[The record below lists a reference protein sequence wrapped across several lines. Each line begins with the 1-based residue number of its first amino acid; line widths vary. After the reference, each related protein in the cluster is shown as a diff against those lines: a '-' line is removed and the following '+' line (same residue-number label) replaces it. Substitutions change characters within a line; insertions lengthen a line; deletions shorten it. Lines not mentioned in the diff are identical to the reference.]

1 MKFYINNVESVEKK
15 LHLEK
20 NLKRIKLEPLFS
32 ERRLKELL
40 KKIPTKYDK
49 ETIINFEKQTG
60 IILKYIVYEHSY
72 DFREYT
78 KLGSYPDSKINV
90 KDGIDY
96 QEFIKSYLDNY
107 DILVVIND
115 KKMYLN

>member
-1 MKFYINNVESVEKK
+1 MLQTTCCKCGFFHVSKK
-15 LHLEK
+15 LKNEK
-20 NLKRIKLEPLFS
+20 
-32 ERRLKELL
+32 
-40 KKIPTKYDK
+40 K

-96 QEFIKSYLDNY
+96 QEFIKSYLDNWLFHSFY
-107 DILVVIND
+107 NLSHLYVIRYN
-115 KKMYLN
+115 KGL